1 MRMVQTSLGEPT
13 AATVAATIAVH
24 GLTKRYGTVTAL
36 EGLTFTLERGV
47 VGLMGANGAGKSTLI
62 KILLGLVPPTE
73 GTAFVL
79 GLDATVQGLH
89 ARERIG
95 YMPEHDCLP
104 PDMSAVAFVSH
115 MAQLAGLPPR
125 EAAGRTADTL
135 RYVGLDEE
143 RYRPIRGYSTGMKQ
157 RVKFAQALVHDPAIL
172 FLDEPTNGLDPS
184 GREQMLDL
192 IARTGRQGTGLC
204 IVLSTHLLADVEH
217 ACDQV
222 VVIDAGRLVHAGPLA
237 GFSSAAPF
245 VSVTVGPDGVSPLA
259 AALARR
265 GLSAERDG
273 DAVIVDF
280 AGDQTYDAVRDA
292 TAELGLPLLRMARRR
307 TSLADL
313 FREGVRS
320 ADLEERSMDGVSGTE
335 DLSAWRRDDTPPS

>member
-157 RVKFAQALVHDPAIL
+157 RVKFAQALVHDPQIL

-192 IARTGRQGTGLC
+192 IRRTGQETGQC
-204 IVLSTHLLADVEH
+204 IVMSTHLLADVEH
-217 ACDQV
+217 VCDQAV
-222 VVIDAGRLVHAGPLA
+222 VLDGGRLMLAGPLA
-237 GFSSAAPF
+237 GISNASPYVA
-245 VSVTVGPDGVSPLA
+245 VTVGADGAASLTDVLRRCGHVARPDGDV
-259 AALARR
+259 
-265 GLSAERDG
+265 
-273 DAVIVDF
+273 VIVDF
-280 AGDQTYDAVRDA
+280 QGDETYDVIRDA
-292 TAELGLPLLRMARRR
+292 VAQLHLPLLRMARRR

-313 FREGVRS
+313 FRVSGAAAEQFGG
-320 ADLEERSMDGVSGTE
+320 DGVAP
-335 DLSAWRRDDTPPS
+335 SAPATPPPATT